1 MNAVEVLVTSSSVIV
16 LMLVIYCLGQLPT
29 L

>member
-16 LMLVIYCLGQLPT
+16 LMLVIYCLGQFPT

>member
-16 LMLVIYCLGQLPT
+16 LMLVIYFLGQLPA

>member
-16 LMLVIYCLGQLPT
+16 LMLVIYCLGQLLT